1 MAAPLLCIHIPE
13 VITQH
18 SDMPLVAVTLGTCL
32 LQRGQEAGSQTGH
45 SGPWQHQLAIFLEG
59 IGSDILYVPHY
70 S

>member
-45 SGPWQHQLAIFLEG
+45 SGPWQHQLGIFWRG
-59 IGSDILYVPHY
+59 
-70 S
+70 